1 MRANF
6 SEKVDKYILS
16 KSLSPLMEE
25 AMSTIKDE
33 NIINDMLSMNDI
45 EVPEL
50 SNVNT
55 SVYLQS
61 DRHNYNKLGD
71 STELLAVKYSQNAT
85 PEQIEKYKEF
95 LKEYNKAWVAKMK
108 YLVSVELI
116 NIFGSIG
123 QVGVS
128 GLYQLRHD
136 MQQSRTYGAKL
147 YRIVCGMKYLVSV
160 ELINIFGSIGQ
171 VGVSGLYQ
179 LRHDMQQSRTY
190 GAKLYRI
197 VCGFNYYYPDDK
209 MVDILDLDNYID
221 ESKDDGDVT
230 VTPISLDS
238 IIDAI
243 GLSHSQ
249 SVEGMYYQLGD
260 EDAYHDI
267 EPCVDGVDAPLL
279 IARLLDIISDSIIF
293 GNNFN
298 VKAKENIK
306 DALNRVNKFMITL
319 PLATKMTEMEVMNVI
334 TSRLLDSCKRIPDT
348 GLCDSYD
355 TKLVGECKD
364 IDPEL
369 LAQDIINYAKH
380 AAKYFKDIYDSD
392 KPGELFPAVQLT
404 ESGDIKKLSGISAS
418 NFSVSYFNIA
428 AKYFKDIYDSDKPGE
443 LFPAVQLTE
452 SGDIK
457 KLSGISASN
466 FSVSYFNIN
475 KLGLDSYVAD

>member
-1 MRANF
+1 MTPPFCIKLINYKEELQMRANF
-6 SEKVDKYILS
+6 SEKVDKFILS

-33 NIINDMLSMNDI
+33 NIINDMLNMNNI

-50 SNVNT
+50 SNINT

-61 DRHNYNKLGD
+61 DRHNYNKFGD

-147 YRIVCGMKYLVSV
+147 YRIVCG
-160 ELINIFGSIGQ
+160 
-171 VGVSGLYQ
+171 
-179 LRHDMQQSRTY
+179 
-190 GAKLYRI
+190 
-197 VCGFNYYYPDDK
+197 FNYYYPDEK

-238 IIDAI
+238 VIDAI

-267 EPCVDGVDAPLL
+267 EPYVDGVDAPLL
-279 IARLLDIISDSIIF
+279 ITRLLDIISNSIIF

-298 VKAKENIK
+298 VKAKKNIK
-306 DALNRVNKFMITL
+306 DALNRVNTFMITL

-369 LAQDIINYAKH
+369 LAQDIINYAKR
-380 AAKYFKDIYDSD
+380 
-392 KPGELFPAVQLT
+392 
-404 ESGDIKKLSGISAS
+404 
-418 NFSVSYFNIA
+418 A

>member
-1 MRANF
+1 MTPPFCIKLINYKEELQMRANF
-6 SEKVDKYILS
+6 SEKVDKFILS

-33 NIINDMLSMNDI
+33 SIINDMLSMNDI

-61 DRHNYNKLGD
+61 DRRNYNKFGD

-95 LKEYNKAWVAKMK
+95 LKEYNKAWVAK
-108 YLVSVELI
+108 
-116 NIFGSIG
+116 
-123 QVGVS
+123 
-128 GLYQLRHD
+128 
-136 MQQSRTYGAKL
+136 
-147 YRIVCGMKYLVSV
+147 MKYLVSV

-238 IIDAI
+238 VIDAI

-249 SVEGMYYQLGD
+249 SVEGMCYQSGD

-279 IARLLDIISDSIIF
+279 ITHLLDIISNSIIF

-306 DALNRVNKFMITL
+306 DALNRVNTFMITL
-319 PLATKMTEMEVMNVI
+319 PLATKMTEMEVMNII
-334 TSRLLDSCKRIPDT
+334 TSKLLDSCKRIPDT

-380 AAKYFKDIYDSD
+380 AAKYFKY
-392 KPGELFPAVQLT
+392 
-404 ESGDIKKLSGISAS
+404 
-418 NFSVSYFNIA
+418 
-428 AKYFKDIYDSDKPGE
+428 IYDSDKPGE

>member
-1 MRANF
+1 MTPPFCIKLINYKEELQMRANF
-6 SEKVDKYILS
+6 SEKVDKFILS

-33 NIINDMLSMNDI
+33 NIINDMLNMNNI

-61 DRHNYNKLGD
+61 DRHNYNKFGD

-147 YRIVCGMKYLVSV
+147 YRIVCG
-160 ELINIFGSIGQ
+160 
-171 VGVSGLYQ
+171 
-179 LRHDMQQSRTY
+179 
-190 GAKLYRI
+190 
-197 VCGFNYYYPDDK
+197 FNYYYPDDK
-209 MVDILDLDNYID
+209 MVDILDLDSYID

-238 IIDAI
+238 VINAI
-243 GLSHSQ
+243 GLSHNQ

-279 IARLLDIISDSIIF
+279 ITRLLDIISNSIIF

-306 DALNRVNKFMITL
+306 DALNRVNTFMITL

-369 LAQDIINYAKH
+369 LAQDIINYAKR
-380 AAKYFKDIYDSD
+380 
-392 KPGELFPAVQLT
+392 
-404 ESGDIKKLSGISAS
+404 
-418 NFSVSYFNIA
+418 A

>member
-6 SEKVDKYILS
+6 SEKVDKFILS

-33 NIINDMLSMNDI
+33 NIINDMLNMNNI

-61 DRHNYNKLGD
+61 DRHNYNKFGD
-71 STELLAVKYSQNAT
+71 STELLAVKYSQNAA

-116 NIFGSIG
+116 NIFS
-123 QVGVS
+123 
-128 GLYQLRHD
+128 
-136 MQQSRTYGAKL
+136 
-147 YRIVCGMKYLVSV
+147 
-160 ELINIFGSIGQ
+160 SIGQ

-197 VCGFNYYYPDDK
+197 VCGFNYYYLDDK
-209 MVDILDLDNYID
+209 MVDILDLDSYID

-238 IIDAI
+238 VIDAI

-249 SVEGMYYQLGD
+249 NVEGMYYQLGD
-260 EDAYHDI
+260 EDAYHGI
-267 EPCVDGVDAPLL
+267 EPYVDGADAPLL
-279 IARLLDIISDSIIF
+279 IAHLLDIISDSIVF

-298 VKAKENIK
+298 LKAKQNIK
-306 DALNRVNKFMITL
+306 DALNRVNAFMITL
-319 PLATKMTEMEVMNVI
+319 PLATKMTEMEVMNII
-334 TSRLLDSCKRIPDT
+334 TSKLLDSCKRIPDT

-369 LAQDIINYAKH
+369 LAQDIINYAKR
-380 AAKYFKDIYDSD
+380 
-392 KPGELFPAVQLT
+392 
-404 ESGDIKKLSGISAS
+404 
-418 NFSVSYFNIA
+418 A

>member
-1 MRANF
+1 MTPPFCIKLINYKEELQMRANF
-6 SEKVDKYILS
+6 SEKVDKFILS

-33 NIINDMLSMNDI
+33 NIINDMLNMNNI

-61 DRHNYNKLGD
+61 DRHNYNKFGD

-95 LKEYNKAWVAKMK
+95 LKEYNKAWVAK
-108 YLVSVELI
+108 
-116 NIFGSIG
+116 
-123 QVGVS
+123 
-128 GLYQLRHD
+128 
-136 MQQSRTYGAKL
+136 
-147 YRIVCGMKYLVSV
+147 MKYLVSV

-238 IIDAI
+238 VIDAI

-249 SVEGMYYQLGD
+249 SVEGMCYQSGD

-279 IARLLDIISDSIIF
+279 ITHLLDIISNSIIF

-306 DALNRVNKFMITL
+306 DALNRVNAFMTTL
-319 PLATKMTEMEVMNVI
+319 PLATKMTEMEVMNII
-334 TSRLLDSCKRIPDT
+334 TSKLLDSCKRIPDT

-404 ESGDIKKLSGISAS
+404 ESG
-418 NFSVSYFNIA
+418 V
-428 AKYFKDIYDSDKPGE
+428 
-443 LFPAVQLTE
+443 
-452 SGDIK
+452 IK

-475 KLGLDSYVAD
+475 KLGLDSYVTD